1 MNATICIDEDARR
14 IANLRVLQRIDS
26 SIIDVISSATHVVL
40 YEFNELAQAWE
51 KRNVEGSLFV
61 AKRSDAPR
69 FKLIV
74 MNRNAKENLE
84 IPLAAKFQ
92 MQVREPYLI
101 FRLDN
106 GEGQQHSKEKEK
118 TPIRGIWFHDGK
130 EREVICNVLQKV
142 MKVLAH
148 ATELDK
154 QPELDPYL
162 DQNEN
167 GIVKQNAN
175 LLISGLNIGEP
186 TQLDNTATTKP
197 SDTEHVSANIGN
209 NDNTSSLDNHN
220 HDNLILDKKTLQLSL
235 MSLLQEDKFLDLIHA
250 QYLKVVHARA
260 QRDITDTN

>member
-40 YEFNELAQAWE
+40 YEFNEPGQAWE

-106 GEGQQHSKEKEK
+106 GQQESAGK

-130 EREVICNVLQKV
+130 EREVICNVLEKV

-148 ATELDK
+148 ATELEK
-154 QPELDPYL
+154 KCDPHL
-162 DQNEN
+162 N
-167 GIVKQNAN
+167 GNVAVGDEVNAAS
-175 LLISGLNIGEP
+175 LISALKIGEASELENNP
-186 TQLDNTATTKP
+186 TPKP
-197 SDTEHVSANIGN
+197 SHTEGDSRTIGKK
-209 NDNTSSLDNHN
+209 TSSLEK
-220 HDNLILDKKTLQLSL
+220 HDNLILDKKSLQLSL
-235 MSLLQEDKFLDLIHA
+235 MSLLQEEKFLDLIHA
-250 QYLKVVHARA
+250 QYLKVAHARA
-260 QRDITDTN
+260 QRDGTDSN

>member
-1 MNATICIDEDARR
+1 MNATISIDEDARR

-26 SIIDVISSATHVVL
+26 SIIDVVSSATHVVL
-40 YEFNELAQAWE
+40 YEFNESAQAWE

-61 AKRSDAPR
+61 AKRSDVPR

-106 GEGQQHSKEKEK
+106 DDEDSKEKI
-118 TPIRGIWFHDGK
+118 PIRGIWFHDGK
-130 EREVICNVLQKV
+130 EREVICNVLEKV

-148 ATELDK
+148 ATELEEK
-154 QPELDPYL
+154 HDPNQDVSL
-162 DQNEN
+162 GNE
-167 GIVKQNAN
+167 AAS
-175 LLISGLNIGEP
+175 LISGLKIDEACELANTLKASDVI
-186 TQLDNTATTKP
+186 DN
-197 SDTEHVSANIGN
+197 SAGMAKK
-209 NDNTSSLDNHN
+209 T
-220 HDNLILDKKTLQLSL
+220 HDNIILDKKSLQLSL

-260 QRDITDTN
+260 QRDCTESS